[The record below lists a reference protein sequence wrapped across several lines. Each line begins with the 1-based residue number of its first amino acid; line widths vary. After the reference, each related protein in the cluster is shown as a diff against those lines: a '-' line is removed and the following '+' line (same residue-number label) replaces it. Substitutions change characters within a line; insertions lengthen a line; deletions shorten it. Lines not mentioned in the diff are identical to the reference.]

1 MKFVAQENL
10 RPILKMILSIK
21 SVVGRIKLYLSRLS
35 FRTGV
40 IILSSCVIFYA
51 LSFAALA
58 LPLSAGMRGFLWAAL
73 FGMAKTAQ
81 YGGLAVLGVE
91 GVKRVKS
98 WFNRDK
104 KGA

>member
-1 MKFVAQENL
+1 
-10 RPILKMILSIK
+10 MILSIK
-21 SVVGRIKLYLSRLS
+21 SVIARIKLYLSRLS

-58 LPLSAGMRGFLWAAL
+58 LPLSAGMRGVLWAAL
-73 FGMAKTAQ
+73 FGMAKPAQ

>member
-1 MKFVAQENL
+1 M
-10 RPILKMILSIK
+10 R
-21 SVVGRIKLYLSRLS
+21 SVIDRIKLFLGRLS

-40 IILSSCVIFYA
+40 IVLSSCVIFYA

-58 LPLSAGMRGFLWAAL
+58 LPLTAGMRGFLWAAL